1 MIFKGV
7 RLNKILCLLA
17 VVGISGCV
25 KDMPPMAD
33 TSDAALITYTKISFA
48 SGERQS
54 LWMFDSAK
62 FEGGTGS
69 GRLIEHGN
77 FARQSASVYVP
88 AGERKYFKATYLLAL
103 SVAYGGYPSVS
114 QCSAGISF
122 IPEVNKVY
130 TLTQQPSTVGC
141 TITLID
147 EQGNIPVT
155 LQSHGFLKD

>member
-1 MIFKGV
+1 MK
-7 RLNKILCLLA
+7 KLA
-17 VVGISGCV
+17 ALVLAFGLQGCV
-25 KDMPPMAD
+25 KDMPPMTD
-33 TSDAALITYTKISFA
+33 TSNAAKVIYTKISFA

-54 LWMFDSAK
+54 LWVFDNARFEKSA
-62 FEGGTGS
+62 GM

-103 SVAYGGYPSVS
+103 SAAYGGYPSVS

-122 IPEVNKVY
+122 IPEVNRVY
-130 TLTQQPSTVGC
+130 TLTQQPSTAGC